1 MSKIALFAT
10 IFCVGEVLA
19 YAIFLIVKKVF
30 EGRWRWHVDRQTIK
44 GWLERI
50 FLYLCLVYDLPHALI
65 AFGAIKI
72 GTRVSDHDD
81 HDDHDVHDGDDDID
95 HDDCHVHEHMDFRVS
110 NDYFFIGNIVSLLL
124 VVAYYAVWLFHTK

>member
-1 MSKIALFAT
+1 MSKIALFAA
-10 IFCVGEVLA
+10 IYCIGEVLA
-19 YAIFLIVKKVF
+19 YVIFLFVKKVF
-30 EGRWRWHVDRQTIK
+30 EGRWRWQVDRQTIK

-72 GTRVSDHDD
+72 GTRVNDHDD
-81 HDDHDVHDGDDDID
+81 HDAHDDNVDD
-95 HDDCHVHEHMDFRVS
+95 DDCHVHGHMDFRVS

-124 VVAYYAVWLFHTK
+124 VVAYYAVWLFQTK

>member
-1 MSKIALFAT
+1 MSEIALFAA
-10 IFCVGEVLA
+10 IYIIGEALA
-19 YAIFLIVKKVF
+19 YIIFLFVKKNF
-30 EGRWRWHVDRQTIK
+30 EGRWRWQVDRQTIK

-81 HDDHDVHDGDDDID
+81 HDGDDDGD
-95 HDDCHVHEHMDFRVS
+95 ANHDDCHVHDHMDFRVS

-124 VVAYYAVWLFHTK
+124 VVVYYAVWLFLTK